1 MEDLKVHLINETREL
16 FKEEG
21 LNLVELVI
29 RGSSRIPLIQFYV
42 DHQKGISVDQCARLS
57 REISNILDSMEND
70 NLKSYRLEVSSPGL
84 DRPLKTVSDFQK
96 NIGKKVIMTVQEND
110 QLRKLE
116 GTILGTDRDNVLIEN
131 NNERES
137 IILSSI
143 IKAIIKLRW

>member
-1 MEDLKVHLINETREL
+1 M
-16 FKEEG
+16 
-21 LNLVELVI
+21 VELVI